1 MKKLL
6 TLLTF
11 VFCTTIAFS
20 QNVIHLR
27 AFELTYG
34 FRDDSES
41 PISWAEE
48 KKPVSILIKIEENKA
63 TIYSKEIQIYRLIN
77 QVESNNEKMLKYY
90 CSNNNGI
97 NCNLLMF
104 TVENAP
110 GIVFLG
116 IEFND
121 MVWYYAT
128 KPE

>member
-11 VFCTTIAFS
+11 VFFTTIAFS

-27 AFELTYG
+27 AFELNYG
-34 FRDDSES
+34 FRVNSES
-41 PISWAEE
+41 PISWVDET
-48 KKPVSILIKIEENKA
+48 KPVDILISVERTKI
-63 TIYSKEIQIYRLIN
+63 TIYSKEVQVYRMIN
-77 QVESNNEKMLKYY
+77 PVETNNDRMSKFY

-97 NCNLLMF
+97 NCNVMMF
-104 TVENAP
+104 TQKESPDV
-110 GIVFLG
+110 IFLAV
-116 IEFND
+116 EFND